1 MTTGYSPK
9 LPLSSKMNHYDMITL
24 FEINTRQN
32 LKNLLL
38 TSPGERVMLPDFG
51 VGMRQYLFETEAEF
65 IIDEIRDRIFDQVRF
80 YMNYIKIE
88 DVFCTQAPKSDGDN
102 EAHQLNVSVTYSI
115 PFLNVKGNVTV
126 SG

>member
-1 MTTGYSPK
+1 
-9 LPLSSKMNHYDMITL
+9 
-24 FEINTRQN
+24 
-32 LKNLLL
+32 
-38 TSPGERVMLPDFG
+38 MLPDFG